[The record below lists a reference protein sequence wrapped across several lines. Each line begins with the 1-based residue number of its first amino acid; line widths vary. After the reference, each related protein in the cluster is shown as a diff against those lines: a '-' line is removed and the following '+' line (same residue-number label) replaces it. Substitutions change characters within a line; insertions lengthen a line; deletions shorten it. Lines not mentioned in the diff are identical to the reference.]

1 MNMARGPNRSGWGHP
16 HKRRSA
22 SDWRS
27 YSLDSKQVLMDCRK
41 TLPYGD
47 SLPFLH
53 IPEME
58 KNMSKIRLFLASEKF
73 GSFLSV
79 ATMASKYAIALL
91 LLFITWKWNFLVP
104 FLLSIVGSFL
114 IGIGFHAIAPK
125 MFWLAK
131 YIVTVAELALLQWYS
146 QAITKSLVLVCIFMF
161 PFLLLIVSETAHSTG
176 KQTQNKFVR
185 WIGHLGDKLYG
196 LERVSKFTLGAY
208 FSFVFG
214 LQSMFNEVIL
224 LWSYGLIGAVEIDG
238 REFTRKCVKTV
249 KQARYIR
256 IVFLPDS
263 SYVACCVK
271 FQASEELEKEVN
283 QQ

>member
-1 MNMARGPNRSGWGHP
+1 MA
-16 HKRRSA
+16 
-22 SDWRS
+22 
-27 YSLDSKQVLMDCRK
+27 
-41 TLPYGD
+41 
-47 SLPFLH
+47 
-53 IPEME
+53 
-58 KNMSKIRLFLASEKF
+58 KIRSFLSSEKF

-79 ATMASKYAIALL
+79 ATMASKYIIALL
-91 LLFITWKWNFLVP
+91 LLFVTWKWNFLVP

-114 IGIGFHAIAPK
+114 IGIAFHAIAPK

-161 PFLLLIVSETAHSTG
+161 PFLLLIVSETARATG
-176 KQTQNKFVR
+176 KEQTQNKYVR
-185 WIGHLGDKLYG
+185 WLGHLGDKLYG
-196 LERVSKFTLGAY
+196 IERVSKFTLGAY

-238 REFTRKCVKTV
+238 KEFAQKCAKTV
-249 KQARYIR
+249 KQARYMR

-271 FQASEELEKEVN
+271 FQADEELEKEVL